1 FSSVTET
8 QNTSSFIDTIY
19 NSIANSSDFASE
31 TIYDNFPIPD
41 TILADPDLHDH
52 DLIDNVMYVYFGP
65 SQPDQPDAGRQIVI
79 VGAVGG
85 LVAQLLVLSG
95 IICKLKSHQSC
106 FVLINLEVAL
116 VASNLLYML
125 GVQSTRS
132 TDSCSAV
139 ALSLHYLHIV
149 TGVWLL
155 FYTYFS
161 SKQRPPIHYTLFT
174 WLSPLPFTLTLYL
187 WDKSMYETR
196 HFCFLNIQRGLF
208 FTFFC
213 PVTILLIGGVH
224 GKFFLLLDCASNI
237 FLTHDAPRYFF
248 FQSTRSTDSCSA
260 VALSLHYLHIVT
272 GVWLLFYTYFSSKQR
287 PPIHYTL
294 FTWLSPLPFTL
305 TLYLWDK
312 SMYETRHFCFLNIQ
326 RGLFFTFFCPVTILL
341 IVNTV
346 LCVVT
351 SLKISSLGLPFL
363 FSFDW
368 LFSILSLDTSKS
380 LLFSVIYVGLNIL
393 L

>member
-1 FSSVTET
+1 MSYIKAYSVYKPRVLRFIVFCLSFSCPGIQPDNLVPCKFSATRKDCFASNDLIFVVFDFETQNTSSFIDTIYNSIANSSDRIKTLGHISNSFVHTHTQWHET

-213 PVTILLIGGVH
+213 PVTILLI
-224 GKFFLLLDCASNI
+224 
-237 FLTHDAPRYFF
+237 
-248 FQSTRSTDSCSA
+248 
-260 VALSLHYLHIVT
+260 
-272 GVWLLFYTYFSSKQR
+272 
-287 PPIHYTL
+287 
-294 FTWLSPLPFTL
+294 
-305 TLYLWDK
+305 
-312 SMYETRHFCFLNIQ
+312 
-326 RGLFFTFFCPVTILL
+326 
-341 IVNTV
+341 VNTV

>member
-1 FSSVTET
+1 MFDTIIQNVPSMDLCLSDLEINVHIMTYILIESLET

-213 PVTILLIGGVH
+213 PVTILLI
-224 GKFFLLLDCASNI
+224 
-237 FLTHDAPRYFF
+237 
-248 FQSTRSTDSCSA
+248 
-260 VALSLHYLHIVT
+260 
-272 GVWLLFYTYFSSKQR
+272 
-287 PPIHYTL
+287 
-294 FTWLSPLPFTL
+294 
-305 TLYLWDK
+305 
-312 SMYETRHFCFLNIQ
+312 
-326 RGLFFTFFCPVTILL
+326 
-341 IVNTV
+341 VNTV

-393 L
+393 LNWSLLICWLPACQSDGCHDNEDDELEDDELFWEEYDDTAPVCVKIEPQVPTQPPISIISSGI

>member
-1 FSSVTET
+1 MIVVTVSILLVVHTFASTAKNESE
-8 QNTSSFIDTIY
+8 NTSTFINSLY
-19 NSIANSSDFASE
+19 NSINSSVSEFASE
-31 TIYDNFPIPD
+31 TIYDSFPLPD
-41 TILADPDLHDH
+41 SISADPDLHDH

-106 FVLINLEVAL
+106 FVLVNLEVAL
-116 VASNLLYML
+116 IASNLLYML
-125 GVQSTRS
+125 GVQATSS

-155 FYTYFS
+155 FYTYS
-161 SKQRPPIHYTLFT
+161 SCKQRPPIHYTLFS

-187 WDKSMYETR
+187 WDSSMYETR
-196 HFCFLNIQRGLF
+196 HYCFLNIQRGLF

-213 PVTILLIGGVH
+213 PVT
-224 GKFFLLLDCASNI
+224 A
-237 FLTHDAPRYFF
+237 
-248 FQSTRSTDSCSA
+248 
-260 VALSLHYLHIVT
+260 
-272 GVWLLFYTYFSSKQR
+272 
-287 PPIHYTL
+287 
-294 FTWLSPLPFTL
+294 
-305 TLYLWDK
+305 
-312 SMYETRHFCFLNIQ
+312 
-326 RGLFFTFFCPVTILL
+326 LL

-368 LFSILSLDTSKS
+368 LFSILSLDTSKT
-380 LLFSVIYVGLNIL
+380 LLFSIIYVGLNIL
-393 L
+393 LNWSLLVCWLPACQSDGCHDNEDDELEDDELFWEEYDDTAPVCVKIEPQVSTVPPISIISSGI